1 MTDIEPVD
9 KIVPRIMEQISD
21 SPKGWRVLNT
31 PRGEMLV
38 LGPENA
44 FQLQLIS
51 LNPQEFTG
59 AGVELDSPAKA
70 LRSLRSTP
78 DFGLRPL
85 DEPDIMSLVESL
97 GDPSKTS
104 SLLRSII
111 SRDPISPIDI
121 GNARVNPL
129 LSGPVLTRPDL
140 GSLDPSIAKLQK
152 SLESS
157 AQRIFRERYPMRAGM
172 YF

>member
-1 MTDIEPVD
+1 VTDIEPVD

-78 DFGLRPL
+78 DL
-85 DEPDIMSLVESL
+85 
-97 GDPSKTS
+97 
-104 SLLRSII
+104 
-111 SRDPISPIDI
+111 
-121 GNARVNPL
+121 
-129 LSGPVLTRPDL
+129 DL
-140 GSLDPSIAKLQK
+140 GRLMNQISCRLLN
-152 SLESS
+152 
-157 AQRIFRERYPMRAGM
+157 R
-172 YF
+172 